1 MSSSQSLVLKHKGL
15 STYSNPLN
23 PQVVIDGSH
32 SESLNIVIDRNE
44 VAEPRRGFFQ
54 YGDIFGVSSD
64 RTKQLINYKDTV
76 LRHVLSEIQ
85 YDSDGTGNFLTFLGD
100 AVNEIQ
106 AGLRIKYIEAN
117 GNLYFT
123 SATGIKKISA
133 RNSADFPTVKI
144 QPAGGVKALDLSATP
159 NYSAN
164 GFLSGNSKVAYRLV
178 WGYNDLND
186 NLILGAPSSR
196 VVVYNQAAT
205 SCVVNISF
213 PIPNEVDSTS
223 FFYQLYRTGLSTAV
237 PGIEP
242 ADPGDEMNLVL
253 EDNPTSGELISRTV
267 SFIDITPD
275 DFRKN
280 GTILYTNP
288 TSGDGIESAN
298 DKPPFATDI
307 ALYKGYTFYSNTK
320 TVQRLNLSVLSV
332 QNLITNVSNF
342 VVQDGITTNTYLFQ
356 GSIETYTVNF
366 TGTAHADYVNVA
378 PGTAK
383 YFTLTSS
390 SDERSY
396 YVWYS
401 ESVNDQDP
409 TIPGFLGIKVVLV
422 GGDNLATIISKT
434 AAAILVDTDDF
445 NVGTPGGSV
454 LSIKCAN
461 NGKVTVA
468 TATTIGSGFSDI
480 KDGLG
485 TGEDAASNKIFLP
498 RVPSGSENGPTTS
511 QQLEQV
517 ANSLVRVINRQDT
530 IINAYYV
537 SGFNDVPGQILFE
550 RKTTTGAPYYL
561 TSNEGEEFNPTLSNS
576 GTSVISQN
584 EVRPN
589 RIYYSKYQQP
599 EAVPLANF
607 VDIGPKDREI
617 KRIIALRDSLFI
629 FKEDGIYR
637 LSGDTAPFTIAPFD
651 FSSQVLAADT
661 LVVLNNQI
669 YGLSTQGVIVV
680 TDTGV
685 SVISRPI
692 EDKLLK
698 VIRQGFNYKTASFG
712 VSYETDRSY
721 LLWTV
726 TQSTDIVATQAFRY
740 NTFTNTWTRWDNTQ
754 TCGIVNFAD
763 DKMYLGAG
771 DKNFIEKERKTLTRK
786 DYADRQFDRNIQ
798 LNGIIDTLIKLN
810 SVSEIFIGD
819 VLIQTQYL
827 TADQFNRLLLKLD
840 IDPEVAD
847 QNYYSLLK
855 YLAGT
860 DMRAK
865 LVLLAQKLDL
875 DPGVNDS
882 DYFSSIDNYT
892 YSITANTA
900 VSQTVITIGAHN
912 IKAGRYI
919 SISGSNST
927 PSING
932 TFEVLSVTGTTITIN
947 KNVTIAGTSGTLQTA
962 VNDFRDM
969 QACFNIINNKLN
981 NDSTVF
987 FTNYPLSTDTFDFEV
1002 VILDYDIPNNTV
1014 MVDKPEMFLFGSIV
1028 LYKAIQSTIIWN
1040 PQYFQDPSIKKQ
1052 VREGSMMF
1060 ENSNFSLIKIAYA
1073 SDINPSFVEN
1083 NFYGSGPGDWG
1094 QFPFG
1099 TINWGGIAAAIPLR
1113 TYIPAD
1119 KQRCTYLV
1127 VRFKHR
1133 VAFEKYSHYGM
1144 SLTFRPYSTRVN
1156 R

>member
-1 MSSSQSLVLKHKGL
+1 MPSQQNVLMKHKGL

-23 PQVVIDGSH
+23 PNVVIDGSH
-32 SESLNIVIDRNE
+32 FESLNIVIDRNE

-54 YGDIFGVSSD
+54 YGDTFGVSSD

-76 LRHVLSEIQ
+76 LRHVLSGIQ
-85 YDSDGTGNFLTFLGD
+85 YDSDGAGSFLSFMGD

-106 AGLRIKYIEAN
+106 TGLRIKYIEAN
-117 GNLYFT
+117 GNLYLT

-133 RNSADFPTVKI
+133 RNSSDFSTVAI
-144 QPAGGVKALDLSATP
+144 QAAGGVKALDLTAKP
-159 NYSAN
+159 NYTAN

-196 VVVYNQAAT
+196 VVVYNQAIT
-205 SCVVNISF
+205 SCVVDISF
-213 PIPNEVDSTS
+213 PIPDEVDSTT
-223 FFYQLYRTGLSTAV
+223 FFYELYRTGLTTATIGTE
-237 PGIEP
+237 PG
-242 ADPGDEMNLVL
+242 DPGDEMNLVL
-253 EDNPTSGELISRTV
+253 EDNPTSGEITAGEV
-267 SFIDITPD
+267 TFTDITPD

-280 GTILYTNP
+280 GTLLYTNP

-307 ALYKGYTFYSNTK
+307 ALYKGYTFFSNTK
-320 TVQRLNLSVLSV
+320 TVQRLNLSFLSV
-332 QNLITNVSNF
+332 QNLVTNVSNF
-342 VVQDGITTNTYLFQ
+342 IIQDGVSTNTYLFQ
-356 GSIETYTVNF
+356 GSEETYTINF
-366 TGTAHADYVNVA
+366 TGTTHPDYVNLV
-378 PGTAK
+378 PGAAK
-383 YFTLTSS
+383 YFTLTSTN
-390 SDERSY
+390 DERNY
-396 YVWYS
+396 YVWYYETS
-401 ESVNDQDP
+401 NDQDP
-409 TIPGFLGIKVVLV
+409 VIPGYLGIKVTLLV
-422 GGDNLATIISKT
+422 GDTLTDIISKT

-445 NVGTPGGSV
+445 NISTPGGSV
-454 LSIKCAN
+454 LSIACSN
-461 NGKVTVA
+461 NGAVTV
-468 TATTIGSGFSDI
+468 TPATTIGSGFSDT

-498 RVPSGSENGPTTS
+498 RVPTGSENGPTTS

-517 ANSLVRVINRQDT
+517 ANSLVRVINQEDT
-530 IINAYYV
+530 LVNAYYI
-537 SGFNDVPGQILFE
+537 SGFNDVPGQMLFE
-550 RKTTTGAPYYL
+550 RKTTTGAAFYL
-561 TSNEGEEFNPTLSNS
+561 TSNEGEEFNPTLPAS
-576 GTSVISQN
+576 GNSVISQN

-599 EAVPLANF
+599 DAVPLANF

-651 FSSQVLAADT
+651 FSSQILAADT

-698 VIRQGFNYKTASFG
+698 IIRQGFNYKTASFG
-712 VSYETDRSY
+712 ISYETDRSY

-726 TQSTDIVATQAFRY
+726 TQSTDTVATQAFRY

-786 DYADRQFDRNIQ
+786 DYADRQFDLNVQ
-798 LNGIIDTLIKLN
+798 LNGISDTLINLN
-810 SVSEIFIGD
+810 SVSEVAVGD
-819 VLIQTQYL
+819 VLLQTQYL
-827 TADQFNRLLLKLD
+827 TSDQFNRLLMKLD
-840 IDPEVAD
+840 IDTGVTD
-847 QNYYSLLK
+847 QDYYSTLQ

-875 DPGVNDS
+875 DPGVGDTN
-882 DYFSSIDNYT
+882 YFSSINNYT
-892 YSITANTA
+892 YSITSNSVA
-900 VSQTVITIGAHN
+900 SQTIITVGAHN

-932 TFEVLSVTGTTITIN
+932 TWKVLSVTGTTITID
-947 KNVTIAGTSGTLQTA
+947 KAVTVAGSAGTLQTA

-969 QACFNIINNKLN
+969 QACFNIINTKLN
-981 NDSTVF
+981 NDGNVF
-987 FTNYPLSTDTFDFEV
+987 FTNYPLSTGTFDFEV
-1002 VILDYDIPNNTV
+1002 VILDYDTPNSTV
-1014 MVDKPEMFLFGSIV
+1014 IVDKPEIFLFGNIE
-1028 LYKAIQSTIIWN
+1028 LYKAIQSTIVWN
-1040 PQYFQDPSIKKQ
+1040 PQYFQDPSTKKQ

-1060 ENSNFSLIKIAYA
+1060 ENSNFSLVKIAYA
-1073 SDINPSFVEN
+1073 SDSSPAFVEN
-1083 NFYGSGPGDWG
+1083 DFYGSGIGDWG
-1094 QFPFG
+1094 QFSFG
-1099 TINWGGIAAAIPLR
+1099 NINWGGVGAAIPLR

-1119 KQRCTYLV
+1119 KQRCTFLT

-1144 SLTFRPYSTRVN
+1144 SLTFRPYSTRIN
-1156 R
+1156 K

>member
-1 MSSSQSLVLKHKGL
+1 MPSNQNLVLKHKGL

-23 PQVVIDGSH
+23 PNVVIDGSH
-32 SESLNIVIDRNE
+32 AESLNIVIDRNE

-54 YGDIFGVSSD
+54 YGNTFGVSTD

-76 LRHVLSEIQ
+76 LRHVLTGIQ
-85 YDSDGTGNFLTFLGD
+85 YDSDNAGSFLNFLGD

-106 AGLRIKYIEAN
+106 SGLRIKYIEAN

-133 RNSADFPTVKI
+133 RNSADFSTVEI
-144 QPAGGVKALDLSATP
+144 QPAGGVKALDLSATL

-196 VVVYNQAAT
+196 AVVYNQAIT
-205 SCVVNISF
+205 SCVVDISF
-213 PIPNEVDSTS
+213 PIPDDVTTTS
-223 FFYQLYRTGLSTAV
+223 FFYQLYRTGLSTATLGTE
-237 PGIEP
+237 PG
-242 ADPGDEMNLVL
+242 DPGDEMYLVL
-253 EDNPTSGELISRTV
+253 EDNPTSAELIAGTV
-267 SFIDITPD
+267 TLTDITPD

-280 GTILYTNP
+280 GTLLYTNP

-307 ALYKGYTFYSNTK
+307 SLYKGYTFYSNTK
-320 TVQRLNLSVLSV
+320 TVQRLNLAFLSV
-332 QNLITNVSNF
+332 QNLVSNTSNF
-342 VVQDGITTNTYLFQ
+342 VIQDGVSTNTYLFQ
-356 GSIETYTVNF
+356 GSVETYTIDF
-366 TGTAHADYVNVA
+366 TGTMHSDYINAA

-390 SDERSY
+390 SDERNY
-396 YVWYS
+396 YVWYY
-401 ESVNDQDP
+401 ETANDQDP
-409 TIPGFLGIKVVLV
+409 VIPGYLGIKVTLV
-422 GGDNLATIISKT
+422 GGDTLVDIISKT
-434 AAAILVDTDDF
+434 AAAISVDTDDF
-445 NVGTPGGSV
+445 NITTPGGSV
-454 LSIKCAN
+454 LSIACSN
-461 NGKVTVA
+461 NGAVTVA
-468 TATTIGSGFSDI
+468 PATNIGSSFSDTT
-480 KDGLG
+480 DGLG
-485 TGEDAASNKIFLP
+485 TGEDAALNKIFLP
-498 RVPSGSENGPTTS
+498 RVPVGAENGPTTS

-517 ANSLVRVINRQDT
+517 ANSLVRVINQQDT
-530 IINAYYV
+530 IVNAYYV

-561 TSNEGEEFNPTLSNS
+561 SSNQGDEFNPTLPSIGN
-576 GTSVISQN
+576 SVISQN

-599 EAVPLANF
+599 DAVPIANYI
-607 VDIGPKDREI
+607 DIGPKDREI
-617 KRIIALRDSLFI
+617 KRIIALRDSLFV

-637 LSGDTAPFTIAPFD
+637 LSGDTAPFTVAPFD

-669 YGLSTQGVIVV
+669 YGLSIQGVITV

-726 TQSTDIVATQAFRY
+726 TQSTDTVATQAFRY

-786 DYADRQFDRNIQ
+786 DYADRQFDLNIQ
-798 LNGIIDTLIKLN
+798 LNGINDTTIKLN
-810 SVSEIFIGD
+810 SVTEVEVGD
-819 VLIQTQYL
+819 VLLQPQYL
-827 TADQFNRLLLKLD
+827 TADQFNRLLMKLD
-840 IDPEVAD
+840 LDTGVTD
-847 QNYYSLLK
+847 SNYFSTLQ

-860 DMRAK
+860 DMRAS

-875 DPGVNDS
+875 DPGVNDT

-892 YSITANTA
+892 YAITANTA
-900 VSQTVITIGAHN
+900 AAQTVITVGSHDIQ
-912 IKAGRYI
+912 AGRYI

-932 TFEVLSVTGTTITIN
+932 TFEVISVSPTTITIN
-947 KNVTIAGTSGTLQTA
+947 KTVTVAGTSGTLQTN

-969 QACFNIINNKLN
+969 QSCFNIINNKLN
-981 NDSTVF
+981 LDGNVF
-987 FTNYPLSTDTFDFEV
+987 YSNYPLSTGTFDFEV
-1002 VILDYDIPNNTV
+1002 VVLSYDTPTNTV
-1014 MVDKPEMFLFGSIV
+1014 VVDKPEILLFGAIT

-1060 ENSNFSLIKIAYA
+1060 ENSNFSLVKIAYA
-1073 SDINPSFVEN
+1073 SDSSPAFVEN
-1083 NFYGSGPGDWG
+1083 DFYGSGIGDWG

-1099 TINWGGIAAAIPLR
+1099 TINWGGVGAAIPLR

-1119 KQRCTYLV
+1119 KQRCTFLT

-1144 SLTFRPYSTRVN
+1144 SLTFRAYSIRIN
-1156 R
+1156 K